1 MSHIEYKVH
10 LQLDELNYRLVS
22 EYSSNT
28 EADDAQE
35 ILDYWK
41 EKYKGKGVSIFVERV
56 ELQ

>member
-28 EADDAQE
+28 EADDTRE